1 MRIKKYWIIA
11 ASKNHVMRGVEGGF
25 CQANHGKA
33 TSLKRLHEDDMILFY
48 SSKEKLEEK
57 TKLQTF
63 TAIGRVKDEE
73 LYPFDMGNGFVPF
86 RRNIEFKKC
95 KEVSILPL
103 IDKLEFI
110 KYKKHWGYPFRFG
123 FLEISEKDFNLISKL
138 MLK

>member
-1 MRIKKYWIIA
+1 MRNKKYWIIA
-11 ASKNHVMRGVEGGF
+11 ASKDHVMRGVKGGF

-33 TSLKRLHEDDMILFY
+33 VSLKRLQKDDMILFY

-57 TKLQTF
+57 TKLQRF

-73 LYPFDMGNGFVPF
+73 LYQFDMGNGFVPF

-103 IDKLEFI
+103 IDKLEII
-110 KYKKHWGYPFRFG
+110 KDKKHWGYPFRFG
-123 FLEISEKDFNLISKL
+123 FLEISEKDFKVISEL
-138 MLK
+138 MIK